1 MQMHDEVRSRL
12 RAIRRSR
19 GLTLAEVAERAGM
32 AVSTLSRLETG
43 TRRIALDHIPPLAA
57 ALGVSADDLL
67 GAKPP
72 DPRVRHQPPHEHDGI
87 TFWPLTASTPPG
99 APRAFKMRIS
109 ASRTPDPNP
118 RTHEGHEW
126 LYVLSG
132 RVRLILGDAEVEAG
146 PGEALEF
153 STLTP
158 HWIGAIGGDAE
169 AIGIF
174 GPHGERVH
182 MHETP

>member
-1 MQMHDEVRSRL
+1 MQDEVRSRL

-19 GLTLAEVAERAGM
+19 GLTLAEVAGRAGM

-43 TRRIALDHIPPLAA
+43 ARRIALDHLPPLAA

-67 GAKPP
+67 GARPP
-72 DPRVRHQPPHEHDGI
+72 DPRVGRQAPHDHDGI
-87 TFWPLTASTPPG
+87 TFWPLSAVAPPG
-99 APRAFKMRIS
+99 APRAFKMRI
-109 ASRTPDPNP
+109 RVDREPDL
-118 RTHEGHEW
+118 RAHEGHEW

-132 RVRLILGDAEVEAG
+132 RVRLVLGDAEVEAG

-158 HWIGAIGGDAE
+158 HWLGAVGGDAE